1 MAISFGKMQSLAA
14 DVQHSLRQELKVP
27 VRVTSLDFST
37 TFETVHTTPTVQL
50 DDLFSNRDLR
60 VPTGVKIEIRFLREG
75 GGILKVSAQADL
87 QLTNY
92 TLSAAFGRD
101 DDVDVVAKMEALR
114 RLRKLLLNVAL
125 EDAASIK
132 KFYAARVSNI
142 YKKLALLP
150 ENTKVELAPIKV
162 RKIQ

>member
-1 MAISFGKMQSLAA
+1 MA
-14 DVQHSLRQELKVP
+14 DVQHALRQELKIP

-37 TFETVHTTPTVQL
+37 AFETMHAAPAVQL
-50 DDLFSNRDLR
+50 DAIFGNRDLR
-60 VPTGVKIEIRFLREG
+60 VPTGIKIEILFLREDG
-75 GGILKVSAQADL
+75 VKQVVSAVADL

-92 TLSAAFGRD
+92 TLGAAFGRD
-101 DDVDVVAKMEALR
+101 GANDVAAKMDALR

-125 EDAASIK
+125 GDADRIK
-132 KFYAARVSNI
+132 KFYAARVNNL
-142 YKKLALLP
+142 YKKLTLLP